1 MAEPASLTAASD
13 GVFGRIAHRLAGLT
27 GWRRWLAAGF
37 LGALA
42 SAALPPL
49 YLVPVLWPAFTGL
62 LWLLDGARRARGA
75 FMIGWAFG
83 AGHFLTGLYWVGIAF
98 LVDAEQFALLM
109 PFAVAGLAVGIGLF
123 PAVIVLAVWST
134 RSRGVPRL
142 LLFAA
147 VWLAAEW
154 LRSWILTGFP
164 WNLIGS
170 VWAFSD
176 AMLQLGAL
184 SGIWGL
190 SLLTLLAAAAPA
202 TLSEGSKT
210 TLSRWLPVGATLLLL
225 ALTWAGG
232 ELRLSA
238 APPAGSRSVEGVA
251 LRLVQPGIAQSSKW
265 ATDLRA
271 QHIADQMALT
281 LRNGAGRYSHAIWP
295 ETAIT
300 YSIADQPDL
309 RQALAQIVPPGGLLL
324 SGAPRTVW
332 EASGPRLWNSFHA
345 LDPLGEIRGTYDK
358 FHLVPFGEYVPLKGL
373 LGISKLTQG
382 RLDFSPGPGLRTL
395 TMPGLPP
402 FGPLICYEVI
412 FPGQVTEP
420 GKRPDWLL
428 NLTNDSWFGTS
439 SGPYQ
444 HFASARMRA
453 VEEGLPLVRVANS
466 GISGVVDGY
475 GRTLARLELNKVG
488 VLDAA
493 LPKPIAGAT
502 IFSRV
507 GNWSV
512 LILFLLSVSAAYIS
526 RPLRRL
532 P

>member
-1 MAEPASLTAASD
+1 MAEPATLAAVSGD
-13 GVFGRIAHRLAGLT
+13 IFGRMAARLAGLT
-27 GWRRWLAAGF
+27 AWRRWLAAGLF
-37 LGALA
+37 GALA
-42 SAALPPL
+42 SAALPPV
-49 YLVPVLWPAFTGL
+49 YLVPLLWPAFTGL
-62 LWLLDGARRARGA
+62 LWLLDGARRARSA
-75 FMIGWAFG
+75 FMVGWAFG

-98 LVDAEQFALLM
+98 LVDAEQFAFLM
-109 PFAVAGLAVGIGLF
+109 PFAVAGLAVGLGLF
-123 PAVIVLAVWST
+123 PAVIALAVWST

-142 LLFAA
+142 FLFAA

-184 SGIWGL
+184 TGVWGL
-190 SLLTLLAAAAPA
+190 SLVTLLAAAAPA
-202 TLSEGSKT
+202 TLAEGSRT
-210 TLSRWLPVGATLLLL
+210 AVTRWLPVGATLLLL
-225 ALTWAGG
+225 AFTWAGG
-232 ELRLSA
+232 ELRLAA
-238 APPAGSRSVEGVA
+238 APPAGSRAVEGVR
-251 LRLVQPGIAQSSKW
+251 LRLVQPSIVQSSKW
-265 ATDLRA
+265 ADDLRP

-281 LRNGAGRYSHAIWP
+281 LRSSAGRYSHVIWP

-300 YSIADQPDL
+300 YSLADQPEL
-309 RQALAQIVPPGGLLL
+309 RQVLAQIVPPGGLLL

-382 RLDFSPGPGLRTL
+382 RLDFSPGQGLRTL
-395 TMPGLPP
+395 TLPGLPP
-402 FGPLICYEVI
+402 VGPLICYEVI
-412 FPGQVTEP
+412 FPGKVAEP
-420 GKRPDWLL
+420 DNRPDWLL

-466 GISGVVDGY
+466 GISAVVDGY

-493 LPKPIAGAT
+493 LPQPIVGT
-502 IFSRV
+502 TTFSKL
-507 GNWSV
+507 GNLSV
-512 LILFLLSVSAAYIS
+512 LVLVLLSLFAAYIS
-526 RPLRRL
+526 RSLSRL
-532 P
+532 S

>member
-1 MAEPASLTAASD
+1 MAEPATLESASD
-13 GVFGRIAHRLAGLT
+13 DLIGRLAARLAAIT
-27 GWRRWLAAGF
+27 GWRRWLAAGLF
-37 LGALA
+37 GALA

-49 YLVPVLWPAFTGL
+49 YLVPLLWPAFTAL
-62 LWLLDGARRARGA
+62 LWLLDGARRAGGA
-75 FMIGWAFG
+75 FMVGWAFG
-83 AGHFLTGLYWVGIAF
+83 TGHFLTGLYWVGIAF
-98 LVDAEQFALLM
+98 LVDAEQFAFLM
-109 PFAVAGLAVGIGLF
+109 PFAVVGLAVGLGLF

-134 RSRGVPRL
+134 RSRGVSRV

-147 VWLAAEW
+147 AWLAVEW

-184 SGIWGL
+184 TGVWGL
-190 SLLTLLAAAAPA
+190 SLVTLLAGAAPA
-202 TLSEGSKT
+202 TLANGART
-210 TLSRWLPVGATLLLL
+210 ALIRWLPVGVTLLLL

-238 APPAGSRSVEGVA
+238 APPVGSRSVEGVK
-251 LRLVQPGIAQSSKW
+251 LRLVQPSIAQSSKW
-265 ATDLRA
+265 ANDLRP

-300 YSIADQPDL
+300 YSIADQPEL

-345 LDPLGEIRGTYDK
+345 LDSLGEIRGTYDK
-358 FHLVPFGEYVPLKGL
+358 FHLVPFGEYVPLKSL

-395 TMPGLPP
+395 ALPGLPP
-402 FGPLICYEVI
+402 VGPLICYEVV
-412 FPGQVTEP
+412 FPGRVTEP
-420 GKRPDWLL
+420 GNRPDWLL
-428 NLTNDSWFGTS
+428 NLTNDSWFGNS

-475 GRTLARLELNKVG
+475 GRTLVRLELNKVG

-493 LPKPIAGAT
+493 LPLPIVGVT
-502 IFSRV
+502 PFSMI

-512 LILFLLSVSAAYIS
+512 LALVLFSIFAAFIS
-526 RPLRRL
+526 RTLRSL
-532 P
+532 S